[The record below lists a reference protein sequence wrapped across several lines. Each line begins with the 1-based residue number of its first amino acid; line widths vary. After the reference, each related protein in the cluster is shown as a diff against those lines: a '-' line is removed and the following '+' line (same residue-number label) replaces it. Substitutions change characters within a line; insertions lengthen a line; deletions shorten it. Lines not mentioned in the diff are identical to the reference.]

1 VIQGKLSVVLPVHNE
16 IVNLPAVIT
25 RTLTVL
31 PNLVEQFELIIV
43 DDGSTDGTGAL
54 LDSVAAEDTRV
65 IAVHH
70 PKNRGYGSALRS
82 GFAAATGDFIMFMD
96 ADQQFDIADLT
107 FLAPFIG
114 DYDIVAGY
122 RAGRNDAPHRLLF
135 ALMFKTAMRIL
146 FGIRQR
152 DIDCAFKV
160 FRADLLRSME
170 LTSPGALINSEILAK
185 AQRTGAS
192 WVEVGVN
199 HYPRMSGESSGGS
212 AKVVFRAMKETLVLW
227 KMMRDYEPRASTV
240 ETPQAVS

>member
-1 VIQGKLSVVLPVHNE
+1 MLPAHNE
-16 IVNLPAVIT
+16 IGNLPAVIT
-25 RTLTVL
+25 RTLDVL
-31 PNLVEQFELIIV
+31 PSLVERFELIIV

-54 LDSVAAEDTRV
+54 LDSIAADDPRIVAM
-65 IAVHH
+65 HH

-82 GFAAATGDFIMFMD
+82 GFSVASGDFIMFMD

-122 RAGRNDAPHRLLF
+122 RSRRNDALHRIIY
-135 ALMFKTAMRIL
+135 AWMFTTAMRIV

-160 FRADLLRSME
+160 FRAELLQSME
-170 LTSPGALINSEILAK
+170 LVSPGALLNSEILAK
-185 AQRTGAS
+185 AQRVGAT

-199 HYPRMSGESSGGS
+199 HYPRTSGESSGGS
-212 AKVVFRAMKETLVLW
+212 AKVVFRAMKETMVLW
-227 KMMRDYEPRASTV
+227 KMMRAYAPHGSTAETTRAIS
-240 ETPQAVS
+240 